1 MNIIAT
7 IIPEIFLSISIMIL
21 LIFGVFI
28 KESFNIVYKS
38 SIVVLIFAV
47 LLLVNNF
54 ENFSQIFNDSYLIDD
69 LSNYIKTLSIIS
81 AIVVLLISYE
91 YINSLKIN
99 KFEYPI
105 LIISSVSAV
114 AKSKIIPS
122 LLY

>member
-47 LLLVNNF
+47 LLLVNDF
-54 ENFSQIFNDSYLIDD
+54 ENFSQISNQPYKSQNHFLHKS
-69 LSNYIKTLSIIS
+69 LSL
-81 AIVVLLISYE
+81 
-91 YINSLKIN
+91 
-99 KFEYPI
+99 
-105 LIISSVSAV
+105 
-114 AKSKIIPS
+114 
-122 LLY
+122 